1 MRQSLWLP
9 PEPEDPTSCQGLCD
23 VSCRRTTFLSRSH
36 VLLWHSLC
44 TALLLLLLLS
54 FIDKYWLYCCANAWY
69 MQRNEKTCTYIYIY
83 VYMQTCTRLQDSS
96 WKEGATPFSIFHVTF
111 WSNTPLWVNNF
122 PLKKQLLLQGILNDL
137 AWIWPYLLAD
147 EPGFCTW
154 HTLYMFIFENATLW
168 IGDLVQWSHR
178 SNQIHRST
186 RKSRLVL
193 L

>member
-1 MRQSLWLP
+1 MIH
-9 PEPEDPTSCQGLCD
+9 
-23 VSCRRTTFLSRSH
+23 TTFTFFCNRRLPVEHGSQKSNRSFLASPWGKVYGCRQNQRTQLAVRDCDSIVVLMYDICSVTKKH
-36 VLLWHSLC
+36 V
-44 TALLLLLLLS
+44 
-54 FIDKYWLYCCANAWY
+54 
-69 MQRNEKTCTYIYIY
+69 RIYIY
-83 VYMQTCTRLQDSS
+83 MYMQTCTRLQDSS

-122 PLKKQLLLQGILNDL
+122 PLKKQLLLQGIPNDL

-147 EPGFCTW
+147 EAGFCTW

-168 IGDLVQWSHR
+168 IRDLVQWSHR